1 MQDIHTLNLAA
12 RWNAKLLQND
22 ARPVGALVT
31 EGALTD
37 EQFNRLKVDIK
48 KSISGA
54 ENAGLPIGPL
64 EAGLKFQPYG
74 LSPKEMDGCLDKH
87 TRRKIASILNVAPE
101 LIGDSE
107 NKTYSNYQEARK
119 ALYLENVLPKMDV
132 LRDEL
137 NNWLVPIFGDDRASV
152 DYDRDS
158 IEAIREDRSKKVV
171 DLNSQIDRGW
181 LTRNEAREDLK
192 RGSMGPAG
200 DVATVSGAVVPLD
213 AIGMPETGTPLDG
226 EPDNDHRAGDQGQGI
241 AEGDHFWS
249 GIPCLPTPVGC
260 S

>member
-1 MQDIHTLNLAA
+1 
-12 RWNAKLLQND
+12 
-22 ARPVGALVT
+22 
-31 EGALTD
+31 
-37 EQFNRLKVDIK
+37 
-48 KSISGA
+48 
-54 ENAGLPIGPL
+54 
-64 EAGLKFQPYG
+64 
-74 LSPKEMDGCLDKH
+74 
-87 TRRKIASILNVAPE
+87 
-101 LIGDSE
+101 
-107 NKTYSNYQEARK
+107 
-119 ALYLENVLPKMDV
+119 MDV

-181 LTRNEAREDLK
+181 LKRNQAREDLK

-226 EPDNDHRAGDQGQGI
+226 GAGQ
-241 AEGDHFWS
+241 
-249 GIPCLPTPVGC
+249 
-260 S
+260 